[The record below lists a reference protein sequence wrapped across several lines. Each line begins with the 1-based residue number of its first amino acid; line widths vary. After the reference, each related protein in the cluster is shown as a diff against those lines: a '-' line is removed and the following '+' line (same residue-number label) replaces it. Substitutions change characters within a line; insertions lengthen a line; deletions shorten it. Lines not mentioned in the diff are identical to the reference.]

1 MKIYQD
7 RQGSKVNPKPIAE
20 GIEPIIDIIV
30 IESFIDIYHSCN
42 PGKALL
48 KYNKYNRFSHAPGFD
63 NVVLIVD
70 TRVKAAKVFLY
81 AFLVLISKTISTHT
95 YNAKN

>member
-1 MKIYQD
+1 M
-7 RQGSKVNPKPIAE
+7 
-20 GIEPIIDIIV
+20 DIVWFFV
-30 IESFIDIYHSCN
+30 IESVIDIYNSCN

-48 KYNKYNRFSHAPGFD
+48 KYNKYNRFSHAHGFD

-81 AFLVLISKTISTHT
+81 AFLVLVSKTISTHT